1 MSHIE
6 EVTKTIVKKKKCKK
20 SKWLSEEALQRAEE
34 RRERQERKGKMRAS
48 VPRQV
53 DKKSG
58 GPRGDRGLEFSRRRN
73 GQTSFSP
80 STFLSHIKRFLSLSP
95 KLMITQQT
103 TQFKLCTKD
112 YMTTMYP
119 A

>member
-1 MSHIE
+1 MEVPNIVQE
-6 EVTKTIVKKKKCKK
+6 AVTKTIPPKKKCKK

-58 GPRGDRGLEFSRRRN
+58 GPRGDRGLGFSRRRK
-73 GQTSFSP
+73 GQTFFPLYSFS
-80 STFLSHIKRFLSLSP
+80 
-95 KLMITQQT
+95 
-103 TQFKLCTKD
+103 
-112 YMTTMYP
+112 
-119 A
+119 